1 MWVNKIS
8 WRRGGEDNV
17 TKYKYNFIHAS
28 LFLPYRSQWQT
39 LLMRPGTKELSDAKL
54 PNVRDYDSSIYVRQL
69 ASSFMMGVFEKEA
82 RPWDV
87 SKHGVDPDWH
97 QIKVLIF
104 KKIFL
109 KHLWHLAFVNFLFL
123 HIIKVFISTS
133 NYV

>member
-1 MWVNKIS
+1 M
-8 WRRGGEDNV
+8 
-17 TKYKYNFIHAS
+17 
-28 LFLPYRSQWQT
+28 L
-39 LLMRPGTKELSDAKL
+39 PGTKELSDAKL

-104 KKIFL
+104 
-109 KHLWHLAFVNFLFL
+109 
-123 HIIKVFISTS
+123 
-133 NYV
+133 